1 MEVHF
6 VGYDQVRGVDSII
19 LTKPKKLNRDPS
31 ASPKHWSLRTLERLP
46 TEPGRYPRAS
56 DDFGPLGRHW
66 CLGSRGRPT
75 AHRKE
80 TGTDCDWCWRHRVGW
95 NPCLQG
101 FLLSSLPYT
110 ALCPHTSSSLQ
121 KKCLHERMV
130 IHTRTF
136 ISELEDAQSLGLVLH
151 SRYKGQG

>member
-1 MEVHF
+1 M
-6 VGYDQVRGVDSII
+6 
-19 LTKPKKLNRDPS
+19 
-31 ASPKHWSLRTLERLP
+31 TL
-46 TEPGRYPRAS
+46 A
-56 DDFGPLGRHW
+56 PLGDTDVWAHVADQ
-66 CLGSRGRPT
+66 RPT
-75 AHRKE
+75 ARRLAQTV
-80 TGTDCDWCWRHRVGW
+80 TGVDVTGW
-95 NPCLQG
+95 DGIPAFKVSS
-101 FLLSSLPYT
+101 FLHSPFT